1 MMKRKN
7 ILFFMIFCLV
17 LLLPLTAKF
26 RISVKAQYYDWIVD
40 PNAQEVPGL
49 FNTIQGAID
58 NSSSGQSIFVF
69 NGTYYET
76 LVINKSISLVGQ
88 GRDITTI
95 DGSQSSNVITITAG
109 NVTIKGFHVRNGSM
123 LRNNSA
129 IRIEHAQNN
138 YITENI
144 VSDSHDGIGIYS
156 ANNNT
161 VSDNIVTN
169 NFDGIGLYTSGGNMV
184 SNNRISDNIPD
195 GVGVYTS
202 SANVISKNLVSG
214 SIDGI
219 ALVSSSANFVTN
231 NIITKNTRGI
241 GLYTSSNN
249 IVTGTSIDLSTER
262 GITLDFGSSNNTFFH
277 NNFNNSKQILVGG
290 SSNIWDL
297 NSEGNYW
304 SDYGGTDSDANGIG
318 DAPYIIDQHNRDS
331 EPLMGTFS
339 DNYILL
345 HNESFEV
352 DIISNSTVT
361 NFEFEIGVETG
372 NRIVRFNVGEQE
384 ELGFFC
390 RAEIPNALM
399 NYPSTVLVGE
409 EEISPK
415 MLNGLNSTYSSLYF
429 SFAHSNRT
437 VSIISSKALYLLNQ
451 LLEKY
456 VQLEVTLGVQ
466 NNTYDILLK
475 DYSNLTDRYDQLKK
489 AYESLK
495 SSYDDLVAAQSES
508 INNNRSTLYIIAA
521 AVAVFLAATV
531 YLSKRAHEKPGEQP

>member
-1 MMKRKN
+1 
-7 ILFFMIFCLV
+7 
-17 LLLPLTAKF
+17 
-26 RISVKAQYYDWIVD
+26 
-40 PNAQEVPGL
+40 
-49 FNTIQGAID
+49 
-58 NSSSGQSIFVF
+58 
-69 NGTYYET
+69 
-76 LVINKSISLVGQ
+76 
-88 GRDITTI
+88 
-95 DGSQSSNVITITAG
+95 
-109 NVTIKGFHVRNGSM
+109 
-123 LRNNSA
+123 
-129 IRIEHAQNN
+129 
-138 YITENI
+138 
-144 VSDSHDGIGIYS
+144 
-156 ANNNT
+156 
-161 VSDNIVTN
+161 
-169 NFDGIGLYTSGGNMV
+169 
-184 SNNRISDNIPD
+184 
-195 GVGVYTS
+195 
-202 SANVISKNLVSG
+202 
-214 SIDGI
+214 
-219 ALVSSSANFVTN
+219 
-231 NIITKNTRGI
+231 
-241 GLYTSSNN
+241 
-249 IVTGTSIDLSTER
+249 
-262 GITLDFGSSNNTFFH
+262 
-277 NNFNNSKQILVGG
+277 
-290 SSNIWDL
+290 
-297 NSEGNYW
+297 
-304 SDYGGTDSDANGIG
+304 
-318 DAPYIIDQHNRDS
+318 
-331 EPLMGTFS
+331 MGTFS